1 MTDRKIRF
9 LSRVFA
15 CRFRFAETAR
25 YFQSAPD
32 ASEPASSELI
42 SLAPEDWKEL
52 AREGIEASAYIE
64 YTVLTPYVS
73 DALLPFDC
81 VVLHAVALRWRGRA
95 YLICAKSGVGK
106 STQARWL
113 RELRPG
119 EFDVIC
125 GDRPILEFCQPDPVA
140 AHSVRHLPAPAGVDA
155 HVGPSAS
162 PVQSLPLEGKV
173 SPKATDEVVPR
184 RASNVTAPVGRPDP
198 RPPSPVGADAH
209 IGPPPILVHPSPW
222 NGKENWHGAP
232 AAPLAGLI
240 LLERGERNRLVSL
253 RPREAA
259 LETYPHFLQSGRDEK
274 NLCRVA
280 ELETRL
286 LSAVPIWRLT
296 TREVPAS
303 TELLLEAVFS

>member
-119 EFDVIC
+119 EFGVIC
-125 GDRPILEFCQPDPVA
+125 GDRPVLEFRQNP
-140 AHSVRHLPAPAGVDA
+140 
-155 HVGPSAS
+155 
-162 PVQSLPLEGKV
+162 
-173 SPKATDEVVPR
+173 
-184 RASNVTAPVGRPDP
+184 
-198 RPPSPVGADAH
+198 PVGAV
-209 IGPPPILVHPSPW
+209 IGRPSVLVHPSPW

>member
-9 LSRVFA
+9 LNRVFA

-32 ASEPASSELI
+32 AAEPASSELI
-42 SLAPEDWKEL
+42 SLAPEDWEEL
-52 AREGIEASAYIE
+52 AREGVEASAYIE

-73 DALLPFDC
+73 DVLLPFDC

-113 RELRPG
+113 QTLRPG
-119 EFDVIC
+119 EFGVIC
-125 GDRPILEFCQPDPVA
+125 GDRPILSFHDNE
-140 AHSVRHLPAPAGVDA
+140 
-155 HVGPSAS
+155 
-162 PVQSLPLEGKV
+162 
-173 SPKATDEVVPR
+173 
-184 RASNVTAPVGRPDP
+184 
-198 RPPSPVGADAH
+198 
-209 IGPPPILVHPSPW
+209 IMVHPSPW
-222 NGKENWHGAP
+222 NGKENWHDAE

-240 LLERGERNRLVSL
+240 LLERGKKNRIVSL
-253 RPREAA
+253 RPKEAA
-259 LETYPHFLQSGRDEK
+259 LEMYPHFIQTGRDEK

-286 LSAVPIWRLT
+286 LSSVPIWRLST
-296 TREVPAS
+296 NEVPAS